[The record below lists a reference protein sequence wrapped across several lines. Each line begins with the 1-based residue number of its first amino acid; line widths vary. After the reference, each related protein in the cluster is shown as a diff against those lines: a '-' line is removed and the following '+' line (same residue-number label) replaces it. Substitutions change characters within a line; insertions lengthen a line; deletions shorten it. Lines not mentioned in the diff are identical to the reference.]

1 MLQGLAVCGACGG
14 RMTVRYHARKGR
26 QVPDYVCQ
34 SAGIARAEPVC
45 QRIPGAGI
53 DRAVGELLVERMT
66 PMTLEVALRV
76 QAELEQRAGE
86 ADAWRARQVQRARQE
101 ADLARRRYRQVDPG
115 NRLVADVLE
124 AEWNAC
130 LRALEDAQREG
141 DRQRAEDRRQLDDRE
156 RARILALATDFPRL
170 WNDPATPDR
179 ERKRMARL
187 LIEDVTMTR
196 AEGIALGV
204 RLRGGATQPLA
215 LPLEPHSSD
224 LYRTPDEIVAE
235 VNTLLDLH
243 TDAGVAAILNER
255 GRRPLKGGTFSAQRV
270 QRIRRTYH
278 LKTLCERLRARGLLD
293 LEEMAER
300 LGVTTGTVK
309 RWRARGRLAA
319 HVCNDR
325 RECLYEWPDEP
336 PPRQTAG
343 RPPLSRVEQELAV
356 S

>member
-325 RECLYEWPDEP
+325 REMPVRMARRAAAAADGGP
-336 PPRQTAG
+336 AAA
-343 RPPLSRVEQELAV
+343 EQG
-356 S
+356 